1 MVSDPVKQGEG
12 MQAYVSY
19 RVATKTSLPQ
29 YRWAEFSVIRRFRD
43 FAWLQSRLMD
53 RNPGII
59 IPPVPEKNVVAKY
72 SFNADFI
79 ERRRAALQVFLNRC
93 AEHPTLR
100 QSADLQLFLEAN
112 EEVWAAEAN
121 SGGAGGAVDKKVSR
135 LGLSLKSLGQSVS
148 RALHISTPDASVEST
163 LTEDPEYER
172 TKAYIRSLVS
182 HLDDAHREA
191 AGLVKQ
197 QKEQAD
203 VLARFGTSVILLGN
217 TESGKLGNAF
227 SELGNQ
233 ADSLSVDLAR
243 HAETTG
249 REFEAPLKE
258 WALTAAS
265 VKKVM
270 QARSVALLE
279 LETAAESVNM
289 RSGKLKRLQ
298 ATVNTPPDKITGAER
313 DLQDANRKHDAAKEH
328 YEYMKSQM
336 AKELVRFQEQKAN
349 DLAKVMADFTKT
361 QANNCRVVAD
371 AWGSLVPRLEQLQSQ
386 QAAGAE

>member
-203 VLARFGTSVILLGN
+203 ALARFGTSVILLGN

-227 SELGNQ
+227 SELG
-233 ADSLSVDLAR
+233 R
-243 HAETTG
+243 HCSAHTEHS
-249 REFEAPLKE
+249 
-258 WALTAAS
+258 TAW
-265 VKKVM
+265 
-270 QARSVALLE
+270 
-279 LETAAESVNM
+279 NM
-289 RSGKLKRLQ
+289 
-298 ATVNTPPDKITGAER
+298 
-313 DLQDANRKHDAAKEH
+313 
-328 YEYMKSQM
+328 
-336 AKELVRFQEQKAN
+336 F
-349 DLAKVMADFTKT
+349 
-361 QANNCRVVAD
+361 RVT
-371 AWGSLVPRLEQLQSQ
+371 
-386 QAAGAE
+386 